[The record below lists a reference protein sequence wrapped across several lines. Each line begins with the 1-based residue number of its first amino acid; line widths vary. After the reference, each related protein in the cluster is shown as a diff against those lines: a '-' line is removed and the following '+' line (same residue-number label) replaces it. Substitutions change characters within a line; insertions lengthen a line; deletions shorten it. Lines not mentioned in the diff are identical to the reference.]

1 MISTGS
7 RLSVGSPFH
16 QGQGMTST
24 YDYII
29 IGAGSAGCVLANR
42 LTEDPTTRVLLVEAG
57 RRARHP
63 WLDMPIAFYM
73 MSFNKRYTWQF
84 HTEPEPGLDG
94 RRILLRRGRA
104 LGGTS
109 MINGMI
115 YARGNP
121 RDYDTW
127 RQRGL
132 EGWSYEDVL
141 PYFRRLENSW
151 RGANEFH
158 GDDGPVKVSQTR
170 HPQMLYDALRDGAM
184 ARGLPDRDD
193 YNGADTE
200 GVSKIELAVG
210 DGVRQSTAKTYL
222 QPALARPN
230 LTVETG
236 AVLRRVLIENRRAI
250 GIEYRQDGALL
261 KAHCD
266 REVILSAGPYKSP
279 QILMLSGIG
288 PADDLRTI
296 GIDVVHDLAG
306 VGRNLCEHP
315 NMLAIFKAR
324 DKGTFLEQL
333 RIDRAVLSGARW
345 HLFRKGPFTNNGA
358 AAVIFAKTEPHLD
371 RPDVQLV
378 CSSVANDAKLWF
390 PGLTAPPIH
399 SFTAR
404 VGTLYPRSRGWVKL
418 ASADPDAQPRI
429 QFNLFTERSDM
440 ADMIKAMRL
449 TREIYNSGRQKD
461 LIEDEIF
468 PGKEVKTDADLEAV
482 IRKTALVRQHA
493 LGTCAMGITPDSVVD
508 PQLRVHGIAG
518 LRVVDASVMPE
529 EPGGNTNIPTIMI
542 AEKASDMI
550 RG

>member
-1 MISTGS
+1 
-7 RLSVGSPFH
+7 
-16 QGQGMTST
+16 MTAT

-29 IGAGSAGCVLANR
+29 VGAGSAGCVLANR
-42 LTEDPTTRVLLVEAG
+42 LTEDGTTRVLLLEAG

-63 WLDMPIAFYM
+63 WLQMPIAFYM

-84 HTEPEPGLDG
+84 DTEPEPGLNG

-115 YARGNP
+115 FARGNP

-127 RQRGL
+127 RQLGL
-132 EGWSYEDVL
+132 EGWSYQDVL
-141 PYFRRLENSW
+141 PYFRKLENSW
-151 RGANEFH
+151 RGEGEFH
-158 GDDGPVKVSQTR
+158 GGSGPIKVSQTR
-170 HPQMLYDALRDGAM
+170 HPQMLYDALRDGA
-184 ARGLPDRDD
+184 ATFGLPDRDD

-210 DGVRQSTAKTYL
+210 DGVRQSTVRSYL
-222 QPALARPN
+222 DPALPRPN

-236 AVLRRVLIENRRAI
+236 AVLRRVVIEKGHAR
-250 GIEYRQDGALL
+250 GVEYRQDGQLRA
-261 KAHCD
+261 AVAES
-266 REVILSAGPYKSP
+266 EVILSAGPYKSP
-279 QILMLSGIG
+279 QMLMLSGVG
-288 PADDLRTI
+288 PADHLREF
-296 GIDVVHDLAG
+296 GIDVVHDLPG
-306 VGRNLCEHP
+306 VGQNLSEHP
-315 NMLAIFKAR
+315 NMLVIFKAKN
-324 DKGTFLEQL
+324 KGTFLEQL
-333 RIDRAVLSGARW
+333 RLDRAVVSGARW
-345 HLFRKGPFTNNGA
+345 HLFRRGPFTNNGA
-358 AAVIFAKTEPHLD
+358 AAVIFARTEPHLD

-390 PGLTAPPIH
+390 PGLTPPAIH

-418 ASADPDAQPRI
+418 GSADPDASPRI

-440 ADMIKAMRL
+440 DDMIKAIRL

-468 PGKEVKTDADLEAV
+468 PGGDVKTDADLEAV

-493 LGTCAMGITPDSVVD
+493 LGTCAMGVTSGAVVD
-508 PQLRVHGIAG
+508 PELKVHGIEG
-518 LRVVDASVMPE
+518 LRVIDASIMPE

-550 RG
+550 RGRGAATPVA

>member
-1 MISTGS
+1 
-7 RLSVGSPFH
+7 
-16 QGQGMTST
+16 MTAT

-29 IGAGSAGCVLANR
+29 VGAGSAGCVLANR
-42 LTEDPTTRVLLVEAG
+42 LTEDGTTRVLLLEAG

-63 WLDMPIAFYM
+63 WLQMPIAFYM

-84 HTEPEPGLDG
+84 DTEPEPGLNG

-115 YARGNP
+115 FARGNP

-127 RQRGL
+127 RQLGL
-132 EGWSYEDVL
+132 EGWSYQDVL
-141 PYFRRLENSW
+141 PYFRKLENSW
-151 RGANEFH
+151 RGEGEFH
-158 GDDGPVKVSQTR
+158 GGSGPIKVSQTR
-170 HPQMLYDALRDGAM
+170 HPQMLYEALQDGAV
-184 ARGLPDRDD
+184 AVGLTNRDD

-210 DGVRQSTAKTYL
+210 DGVRQSTARSYL
-222 QPALARPN
+222 DPALSRPN

-236 AVLRRVLIENRRAI
+236 AVMRRVVIEKGHAR
-250 GIEYRQDGALL
+250 GVEYRQNGQLRTAF
-261 KAHCD
+261 AES
-266 REVILSAGPYKSP
+266 EVILSAGPYKSP
-279 QILMLSGIG
+279 QMLMLSGVG
-288 PADDLRTI
+288 PADHLREF
-296 GIDVVHDLAG
+296 GIDVVHDLPG
-306 VGRNLCEHP
+306 VGQNLSEHP
-315 NMLAIFKAR
+315 NTLAIFKAKN
-324 DKGTFLEQL
+324 KGTFLEQL
-333 RIDRAVLSGARW
+333 RLDRAVVSGARW

-358 AAVIFAKTEPHLD
+358 AAVIFARTEPHLD

-390 PGLTAPPIH
+390 PGLTPPAIH

-404 VGTLYPRSRGWVKL
+404 IGTLYPRSRGWVKL
-418 ASADPDAQPRI
+418 GSADPDASPRI

-440 ADMIKAMRL
+440 DDMIKAIRL
-449 TREIYNSGRQKD
+449 TREIYNSGRPKD

-468 PGKEVKTDADLEAV
+468 PGKDAQSDADLEAV

-493 LGTCAMGITPDSVVD
+493 LGTCAMGVTSGAVVD
-508 PQLRVHGIAG
+508 PELKVRGVEG
-518 LRVVDASVMPE
+518 LRIVDASVMPE

-550 RG
+550 RGRGVSAQFA

>member
-1 MISTGS
+1 
-7 RLSVGSPFH
+7 
-16 QGQGMTST
+16 MTAT

-29 IGAGSAGCVLANR
+29 VGAGSAGCVLANR
-42 LTEDPTTRVLLVEAG
+42 LTEDGTTRVLLLEAG

-63 WLDMPIAFYM
+63 WLQMPIAFYM

-84 HTEPEPGLDG
+84 DTEPEPGLNG

-115 YARGNP
+115 FARGNP

-127 RQRGL
+127 RQLGL
-132 EGWSYEDVL
+132 EGWSYQDVL
-141 PYFRRLENSW
+141 PYFRKLENSW
-151 RGANEFH
+151 RGEGEFH
-158 GDDGPVKVSQTR
+158 GGSGPIKVSQTR
-170 HPQMLYDALRDGAM
+170 HPQMLYEALQDGAV
-184 ARGLPDRDD
+184 AVGLTNRDD

-210 DGVRQSTAKTYL
+210 DGVRQSTARSYL
-222 QPALARPN
+222 DPALSRPN

-236 AVLRRVLIENRRAI
+236 AVLRRVVIEKGHAR
-250 GIEYRQDGALL
+250 GVEYRQNGQLRTAF
-261 KAHCD
+261 AES
-266 REVILSAGPYKSP
+266 EVILSAGPYKSP
-279 QILMLSGIG
+279 QMLMLSGVG
-288 PADDLRTI
+288 PADHLREF
-296 GIDVVHDLAG
+296 GIDVVHDLPG
-306 VGRNLCEHP
+306 VGQNLSEHP
-315 NMLAIFKAR
+315 NTLAIFKAKN
-324 DKGTFLEQL
+324 KGTFLEQL
-333 RIDRAVLSGARW
+333 RLDRAVVSGARW

-358 AAVIFAKTEPHLD
+358 AAVIFARTEPHLD

-390 PGLTAPPIH
+390 PGLTPPSIH

-404 VGTLYPRSRGWVKL
+404 IGTLYPRSRGWVKL
-418 ASADPDAQPRI
+418 GSADPDASPRI

-440 ADMIKAMRL
+440 DDMIKAIRL

-468 PGKEVKTDADLEAV
+468 PGKDMQSDADLEAV

-493 LGTCAMGITPDSVVD
+493 LGTCAMGVTSGAVVD
-508 PQLRVHGIAG
+508 PELKVRGVEG
-518 LRVVDASVMPE
+518 LRIVDASVMPE

-550 RG
+550 RGRGVSAQFA

>member
-1 MISTGS
+1 
-7 RLSVGSPFH
+7 
-16 QGQGMTST
+16 MTST

-29 IGAGSAGCVLANR
+29 IGAGSAGCVLASR
-42 LTEDPTTRVLLVEAG
+42 LTEDGTTRVLLLEAG
-57 RRARHP
+57 RRARDP
-63 WLDMPIAFYM
+63 WLEMPIAFYM

-84 HTEPEPGLDG
+84 HTEPEPGLNG
-94 RRILLRRGRA
+94 RRILLRRGRT

-109 MINGMI
+109 SINGMI
-115 YARGNP
+115 FSRGNP

-132 EGWSYEDVL
+132 DGWSYQDVL
-141 PYFRRLENSW
+141 PYFKRLENSW
-151 RGANEFH
+151 RGESEFH
-158 GDDGPVKVSQTR
+158 GSEGPIKVSQTN
-170 HPQMLYDALRDGAM
+170 HAQMLYDTLRDGAL
-184 ARGLPDRDD
+184 AYGLPDRDD

-210 DGVRQSTAKTYL
+210 NGVRQSTARTYL
-222 QPALARPN
+222 RPALARPN

-236 AVLRRVLIENRRAI
+236 AALRRILIESSRAT
-250 GIEYRQDGALL
+250 GVEYRRDGQFHKVFA
-261 KAHCD
+261 D

-279 QILMLSGIG
+279 QMLMLSGIG
-288 PADDLRTI
+288 PADHLREF
-296 GIDVVHDLAG
+296 GIDVVHDLPG
-306 VGRNLCEHP
+306 VGGNLSEHP

-324 DKGTFLEQL
+324 NKGTFLEQL
-333 RIDRAVLSGARW
+333 RLDRAVVSGARW
-345 HLFRKGPFTNNGA
+345 HLLRKGPFTNNGA
-358 AAVIFAKTEPHLD
+358 AAVIFAKTERYLD

-390 PGLTAPPIH
+390 PALTAPAIH

-418 ASADPDAQPRI
+418 GSADPDASPRI

-440 ADMIKAMRL
+440 EDMIKAMRL
-449 TREIYNSGRQKD
+449 TREIYNSGKQKD

-468 PGKEVKTDADLEAV
+468 PGKDVKTDAELEAV
-482 IRKTALVRQHA
+482 IRSTALVRQHA
-493 LGTCAMGITPDSVVD
+493 LGTCTMGVTPGSVVD
-508 PQLRVHGIAG
+508 PELRVHGIAG

-529 EPGGNTNIPTIMI
+529 EPGGNTNVPTIMI

-550 RG
+550 RGRGHPDC

>member
-1 MISTGS
+1 
-7 RLSVGSPFH
+7 
-16 QGQGMTST
+16 MTST

-29 IGAGSAGCVLANR
+29 VGAGSAGCVLANR
-42 LTEDPTTRVLLVEAG
+42 LTEDQDVRVLLLEAG
-57 RRARHP
+57 RPDRHP
-63 WLDMPIAFYM
+63 WLALPIAFYM
-73 MSFNKRYTWQF
+73 MSFNKHYTWQF
-84 HTEPEPGLDG
+84 STEPEPGLND
-94 RRILLRRGRA
+94 RRIFLRRGRT

-109 MINGMI
+109 SINGMI
-115 YARGNP
+115 FARGNP

-132 EGWSYEDVL
+132 DGWSYRDVL

-151 RGANEFH
+151 RGESEHH
-158 GDDGPVKVSQTR
+158 GGDGPIKVSQTR
-170 HPQMLYDALRDGAM
+170 HPQMLYDALQDA
-184 ARGLPDRDD
+184 ALTYGLPDRDD

-222 QPALARPN
+222 RPALARQN

-236 AVLRRVLIENRRAI
+236 AVLRRVLIEKGRAI
-250 GIEYRQDGALL
+250 GVEYRQNGRLQKVYA
-261 KAHCD
+261 D

-279 QILMLSGIG
+279 QMLMLSGIG
-288 PADDLRTI
+288 PADHLREF
-296 GIDVVHDLAG
+296 GIDVLHDLPG
-306 VGRNLCEHP
+306 VGQNLSEHP

-324 DKGTFLEQL
+324 NKGTFLEQL
-333 RIDRAVLSGARW
+333 RLDRAVVSGARW

-390 PGLTAPPIH
+390 PGLTAPAIH

-418 ASADPDAQPRI
+418 GSADPDASPRI
-429 QFNLFTERSDM
+429 QFNLFAERSDM
-440 ADMIKAMRL
+440 DDMIKAMRL
-449 TREIYNSGRQKD
+449 TREIYNSGRQKE
-461 LIEDEIF
+461 LIEEEMF
-468 PGKEVKTDADLEAV
+468 PGKGAKSDAELEAV
-482 IRKTALVRQHA
+482 IRATALVRQHA

-508 PQLRVHGIAG
+508 PALRVRGIEG

-529 EPGGNTNIPTIMI
+529 EPGGNTNVPTIMV

-550 RG
+550 RAQL

>member
-1 MISTGS
+1 
-7 RLSVGSPFH
+7 
-16 QGQGMTST
+16 MTAT

-29 IGAGSAGCVLANR
+29 VGAGSAGCVLANR
-42 LTEDPTTRVLLVEAG
+42 LTEDGTTRVLLLEAG

-63 WLDMPIAFYM
+63 WLQMPIAFYM

-84 HTEPEPGLDG
+84 DTEPEPGLNG

-115 YARGNP
+115 FARGNP

-127 RQRGL
+127 RQLGL
-132 EGWSYEDVL
+132 EGWSYQDVL
-141 PYFRRLENSW
+141 PYFRKLENSW
-151 RGANEFH
+151 RGEGEFH
-158 GDDGPVKVSQTR
+158 GGSGPIKVSQTR
-170 HPQMLYDALRDGAM
+170 HPQMLYDALRDGA
-184 ARGLPDRDD
+184 ATFGLPDRDD

-210 DGVRQSTAKTYL
+210 DGVRQSTVRSYL
-222 QPALARPN
+222 DPALPRPN

-236 AVLRRVLIENRRAI
+236 AVLRRVVIEKGHAR
-250 GIEYRQDGALL
+250 GVEYRQDGQLRA
-261 KAHCD
+261 AVAES
-266 REVILSAGPYKSP
+266 EVILSAGPYKSP
-279 QILMLSGIG
+279 QMLMLSGVG
-288 PADDLRTI
+288 PADHLREF
-296 GIDVVHDLAG
+296 GIDVVHDLPG
-306 VGRNLCEHP
+306 VGQNLSEHP
-315 NMLAIFKAR
+315 NMLAIFKAKN
-324 DKGTFLEQL
+324 KGTFLEQL
-333 RIDRAVLSGARW
+333 RLDRAVVSGARW
-345 HLFRKGPFTNNGA
+345 HLFRRGPFTNNGA
-358 AAVIFAKTEPHLD
+358 AAVIFARTEPHLD

-390 PGLTAPPIH
+390 PGLTPPAIH

-418 ASADPDAQPRI
+418 GSADPDASPRI

-440 ADMIKAMRL
+440 DDMIKAIRL

-468 PGKEVKTDADLEAV
+468 PGGDVKTDADLEAV

-493 LGTCAMGITPDSVVD
+493 LGTCAMGVTSGAVVD
-508 PQLRVHGIAG
+508 PELKVHGIEG
-518 LRVVDASVMPE
+518 LRVIDASIMPE

-550 RG
+550 RGRGAATPVA

>member
-1 MISTGS
+1 
-7 RLSVGSPFH
+7 
-16 QGQGMTST
+16 MTAT

-29 IGAGSAGCVLANR
+29 VGAGSAGCVLANR
-42 LTEDPTTRVLLVEAG
+42 LTEDGTTRVLLLEAG

-63 WLDMPIAFYM
+63 WLQMPIAFYM

-84 HTEPEPGLDG
+84 DTEPEPGLNG

-115 YARGNP
+115 FARGNP

-127 RQRGL
+127 RQLGL
-132 EGWSYEDVL
+132 EGWSYQDVL
-141 PYFRRLENSW
+141 PYFRKLENSW
-151 RGANEFH
+151 RGEGEFH
-158 GDDGPVKVSQTR
+158 GGSGPIKVSQTR
-170 HPQMLYDALRDGAM
+170 HPQMLYEALQDGAV
-184 ARGLPDRDD
+184 AVGLTNRDD

-210 DGVRQSTAKTYL
+210 DGVRQSTARSYL
-222 QPALARPN
+222 DPALSRPN

-236 AVLRRVLIENRRAI
+236 AVLRRVVIEKGHAR
-250 GIEYRQDGALL
+250 GVEYRQNGQLRTAF
-261 KAHCD
+261 AES
-266 REVILSAGPYKSP
+266 EVILSAGPYKSP
-279 QILMLSGIG
+279 QMLMLSGVG
-288 PADDLRTI
+288 PADHLREF
-296 GIDVVHDLAG
+296 GIDVVHDLPG
-306 VGRNLCEHP
+306 VGQNLSEHP
-315 NMLAIFKAR
+315 NTLAIFKAKN
-324 DKGTFLEQL
+324 KGTFLEQL
-333 RIDRAVLSGARW
+333 RLDRAVVSGARW
-345 HLFRKGPFTNNGA
+345 HLFRNGPFTNNGA
-358 AAVIFAKTEPHLD
+358 AAVIFARTEPHLD

-390 PGLTAPPIH
+390 PGLTPPSIH

-404 VGTLYPRSRGWVKL
+404 IGTLYPRSRGWVKL
-418 ASADPDAQPRI
+418 GSADPDASPRI

-440 ADMIKAMRL
+440 DDMIKAIRL

-468 PGKEVKTDADLEAV
+468 PGKDMQSDADLEAV

-493 LGTCAMGITPDSVVD
+493 LGTCAMGVTSGAVVD
-508 PQLRVHGIAG
+508 PELKVRGVEG
-518 LRVVDASVMPE
+518 LRIVDASVMPE

-550 RG
+550 RGRGVSAQFA